1 MCACGE
7 PITVIH
13 PEIIRYFMTIP
24 EAAQLVIQAGAM
36 GEGGDVMVL
45 DMGEPVKIV
54 DLAKRM
60 IHLSGFSHKD
70 ESNPVGDIEIRFS
83 GLRPGEKLYE
93 ELLIGDNTL
102 PTSHARIMRA
112 SEDALCWDE
121 LEPLLFELEAA
132 VKAENSDAIRALLKK
147 AVPEFEPQSENG
159 DVLMERVGV
168 A

>member
-1 MCACGE
+1 M
-7 PITVIH
+7 
-13 PEIIRYFMTIP
+13 Y
-24 EAAQLVIQAGAM
+24 LK

-45 DMGEPVKIV
+45 DMGDPVKII

-60 IHLSGFSHKD
+60 IHLSGLSHKD
-70 ESNPVGDIEIRFS
+70 EINPTGDVEIRFC

-112 SEDALCWDE
+112 SEHALRWDE
-121 LEPLLFELEAA
+121 LQPLLLELETA
-132 VKAENSDAIRALLKK
+132 VQAENSDAIRSLLKK
-147 AVPEFEPQSENG
+147 AVPEFEPQSANR
-159 DVLMERVGV
+159 DVLK